1 MSEYDNNNSGALFKN
16 DKEGNDKRPDYKGK
30 SEVAGVQYYVSAWIR
45 QSKAGKTYMS
55 LKYEPVDAA
64 QAPAP
69 AAAPAQSS
77 GGDDFDDDI
86 PF

>member
-1 MSEYDNNNSGALFKN
+1 MSEYDNNNSGALFKH

-30 SEVAGVQYYVSAWIR
+30 SEVAGVQYYISAWIR

-55 LKYEPVDAA
+55 LKYEPVEAA
-64 QAPAP
+64 QASAPAP
-69 AAAPAQSS
+69 APEP
-77 GGDDFDDDI
+77 FDDSDL